1 MDSIVEVAVLIICL
15 IAYAAVRKSRKPSK
29 GQKKN
34 AAPPAGEKSGSF
46 KEQMADLARD
56 LAAND
61 GDALDMLINEL
72 RSAPSEG
79 PAEGE
84 SARRP
89 RATGEIADG
98 PQPAARLAQMPSEAP
113 SSPQAPS
120 APRRAEA
127 QPAPVDFAAARRK
140 LRAKAKPAD
149 KKAAASAPAQAVR
162 LDGLP
167 AARAPWMRRAAS
179 AVRSAR
185 IVKRASAGR
194 SIACTS
200 AGAKPLS
207 RPNARPP
214 AAPQPCAR
222 RTSTSC
228 GRRSSCRRFWTN
240 RRRSGGGE
248 PPPPDEP
255 VDEPHSVIPGKA
267 TVPEETTIVAVA
279 HTYPNSHLFSSSDQD
294 YVIARAIDI

>member
-15 IAYAAVRKSRKPSK
+15 IAYAAVRKSRKSSK
-29 GQKKN
+29 GQKKD
-34 AAPPAGEKSGSF
+34 AAPAAGKKSGSF

-98 PQPAARLAQMPSEAP
+98 PQPAVRSAQMPSEAP
-113 SSPQAPS
+113 SSPQAPG

-140 LRAKAKPAD
+140 LRAKAKQAD

-167 AARAPWMRRAAS
+167 SGESAVDAEGCVGGSLGAHREEGESRAEHRLHERRREAALAAECAASRRAA
-179 AVRSAR
+179 AVRQANVDQLRQAVVMSE
-185 IVKRASAGR
+185 ILD
-194 SIACTS
+194 
-200 AGAKPLS
+200 KPKAL
-207 RPNARPP
+207 
-214 AAPQPCAR
+214 
-222 RTSTSC
+222 
-228 GRRSSCRRFWTN
+228 
-240 RRRSGGGE
+240 RRR
-248 PPPPDEP
+248 
-255 VDEPHSVIPGKA
+255 
-267 TVPEETTIVAVA
+267 
-279 HTYPNSHLFSSSDQD
+279 
-294 YVIARAIDI
+294 

>member
-15 IAYAAVRKSRKPSK
+15 IAYAAVRKSRKSSK

-98 PQPAARLAQMPSEAP
+98 PQPAARLAQMPAAAPAP
-113 SSPQAPS
+113 SSPQAPG

-127 QPAPVDFAAARRK
+127 QSAPVDFAAARRK
-140 LRAKAKPAD
+140 LRAKAKQAN
-149 KKAAASAPAQAVR
+149 KKAAGSAPARAVR

-167 AARAPWMRRAAS
+167 SGESAVDAEGCVGGSLGAHREEGERRAEHRLHERRREAALAAECAASRRAA
-179 AVRSAR
+179 AVRQANVDQLRQAVVMSE
-185 IVKRASAGR
+185 ILD
-194 SIACTS
+194 
-200 AGAKPLS
+200 KPKAL
-207 RPNARPP
+207 
-214 AAPQPCAR
+214 
-222 RTSTSC
+222 
-228 GRRSSCRRFWTN
+228 
-240 RRRSGGGE
+240 RRR
-248 PPPPDEP
+248 
-255 VDEPHSVIPGKA
+255 
-267 TVPEETTIVAVA
+267 
-279 HTYPNSHLFSSSDQD
+279 
-294 YVIARAIDI
+294 

>member
-15 IAYAAVRKSRKPSK
+15 IAYAAVRKSRKSSK

-89 RATGEIADG
+89 RATEITDE
-98 PQPAARLAQMPSEAP
+98 QQSAARLAQMPSEAP
-113 SSPQAPS
+113 SSPQAPG

-140 LRAKAKPAD
+140 LRAKAKQAN
-149 KKAAASAPAQAVR
+149 KAAGSAPARAVR
-162 LDGLP
+162 LDDLP
-167 AARAPWMRRAAS
+167 SGESVVDAEGCVGGSLGAHREEGERRAEHRLHERRREAALAAECAASRRAA
-179 AVRSAR
+179 AVRQANVDQLRQAVVMSE
-185 IVKRASAGR
+185 ILD
-194 SIACTS
+194 
-200 AGAKPLS
+200 KPKAL
-207 RPNARPP
+207 
-214 AAPQPCAR
+214 
-222 RTSTSC
+222 
-228 GRRSSCRRFWTN
+228 
-240 RRRSGGGE
+240 RRR
-248 PPPPDEP
+248 
-255 VDEPHSVIPGKA
+255 
-267 TVPEETTIVAVA
+267 
-279 HTYPNSHLFSSSDQD
+279 
-294 YVIARAIDI
+294 

>member
-15 IAYAAVRKSRKPSK
+15 IAYAAVRKSRKSSK

-89 RATGEIADG
+89 RATEITDE
-98 PQPAARLAQMPSEAP
+98 QQSAARLAQMPSAAP
-113 SSPQAPS
+113 SSPQAPG

-140 LRAKAKPAD
+140 LRAKAKQAD

-167 AARAPWMRRAAS
+167 SGESAVDAEGCVGGSLGAHREEGESRAEHRLHERRREAALAAECAASRRAA
-179 AVRSAR
+179 AVRQANVDQLRQAVVMSE
-185 IVKRASAGR
+185 ILD
-194 SIACTS
+194 
-200 AGAKPLS
+200 KPKAL
-207 RPNARPP
+207 
-214 AAPQPCAR
+214 
-222 RTSTSC
+222 
-228 GRRSSCRRFWTN
+228 
-240 RRRSGGGE
+240 RRR
-248 PPPPDEP
+248 
-255 VDEPHSVIPGKA
+255 
-267 TVPEETTIVAVA
+267 
-279 HTYPNSHLFSSSDQD
+279 
-294 YVIARAIDI
+294 

>member
-15 IAYAAVRKSRKPSK
+15 IAYAAVRKSRKSSK

-89 RATGEIADG
+89 RATEITDE
-98 PQPAARLAQMPSEAP
+98 QQSAARLAQMPSEAP
-113 SSPQAPS
+113 SSPQAPG

-127 QPAPVDFAAARRK
+127 QPAPVDFAAARQK

-149 KKAAASAPAQAVR
+149 KKAAGSAPAQAVR
-162 LDGLP
+162 LDDLP
-167 AARAPWMRRAAS
+167 SGESAVDAEGCVGGSLGAHREEGERRAEHRLHERRREAALAAECAASRRAA
-179 AVRSAR
+179 AVRQANVDQLRQAVVMSE
-185 IVKRASAGR
+185 ILD
-194 SIACTS
+194 
-200 AGAKPLS
+200 KPKAL
-207 RPNARPP
+207 
-214 AAPQPCAR
+214 
-222 RTSTSC
+222 
-228 GRRSSCRRFWTN
+228 
-240 RRRSGGGE
+240 RRR
-248 PPPPDEP
+248 
-255 VDEPHSVIPGKA
+255 
-267 TVPEETTIVAVA
+267 
-279 HTYPNSHLFSSSDQD
+279 
-294 YVIARAIDI
+294 

>member
-15 IAYAAVRKSRKPSK
+15 IAYAAVRKSRKSSK

-98 PQPAARLAQMPSEAP
+98 PQPAARSAQMPSAAPAP
-113 SSPQAPS
+113 SSPQAPG

-140 LRAKAKPAD
+140 LRAKAKQAN
-149 KKAAASAPAQAVR
+149 KAAGSAPAWVVR
-162 LDGLP
+162 LDDLP
-167 AARAPWMRRAAS
+167 SGESAVDAEGCVGGSLGAHREEGESRAEHRLHERRREAALAAECAASRRAA
-179 AVRSAR
+179 AVRQANVDQLRQAVVMSE
-185 IVKRASAGR
+185 ILD
-194 SIACTS
+194 
-200 AGAKPLS
+200 KPKAL
-207 RPNARPP
+207 
-214 AAPQPCAR
+214 
-222 RTSTSC
+222 
-228 GRRSSCRRFWTN
+228 
-240 RRRSGGGE
+240 RRR
-248 PPPPDEP
+248 
-255 VDEPHSVIPGKA
+255 
-267 TVPEETTIVAVA
+267 
-279 HTYPNSHLFSSSDQD
+279 
-294 YVIARAIDI
+294 

>member
-15 IAYAAVRKSRKPSK
+15 IAYAAVRKSRKSSK

-98 PQPAARLAQMPSEAP
+98 PQPAVRLAQMPSAAPAP
-113 SSPQAPS
+113 SSPQALG

-149 KKAAASAPAQAVR
+149 KKAAGSAPAQAVR

-167 AARAPWMRRAAS
+167 SGESAVDAEGCVGGSLGAHREEGESRAEHRLHERRREAALAAECAASRRAA
-179 AVRSAR
+179 AVRQANVDQLRQAVVMSE
-185 IVKRASAGR
+185 I
-194 SIACTS
+194 
-200 AGAKPLS
+200 LD
-207 RPNARPP
+207 RPKAL
-214 AAPQPCAR
+214 
-222 RTSTSC
+222 
-228 GRRSSCRRFWTN
+228 
-240 RRRSGGGE
+240 RRR
-248 PPPPDEP
+248 
-255 VDEPHSVIPGKA
+255 
-267 TVPEETTIVAVA
+267 
-279 HTYPNSHLFSSSDQD
+279 
-294 YVIARAIDI
+294 

>member
-15 IAYAAVRKSRKPSK
+15 IAYAAVRKSRKSSK

-98 PQPAARLAQMPSEAP
+98 PQPAARLAQMPSAAP
-113 SSPQAPS
+113 SSPQALG

-140 LRAKAKPAD
+140 LRAKAKQAN
-149 KKAAASAPAQAVR
+149 KAAGSAPAQAVR

-167 AARAPWMRRAAS
+167 SGESAVDAEGCVGGSLGAHREEGESRAEHRLHERRREAALAAECAASRRAA
-179 AVRSAR
+179 AVRQANVDQLRQAVVMSE
-185 IVKRASAGR
+185 ILD
-194 SIACTS
+194 
-200 AGAKPLS
+200 KPKAL
-207 RPNARPP
+207 
-214 AAPQPCAR
+214 
-222 RTSTSC
+222 
-228 GRRSSCRRFWTN
+228 
-240 RRRSGGGE
+240 RRR
-248 PPPPDEP
+248 
-255 VDEPHSVIPGKA
+255 
-267 TVPEETTIVAVA
+267 
-279 HTYPNSHLFSSSDQD
+279 
-294 YVIARAIDI
+294 

>member
-15 IAYAAVRKSRKPSK
+15 IAYAAVRKSRKSSK
-29 GQKKN
+29 GRKKD

-89 RATGEIADG
+89 RATEITDE
-98 PQPAARLAQMPSEAP
+98 QQSAARLAQMPSEAP
-113 SSPQAPS
+113 SSPQAPG

-140 LRAKAKPAD
+140 LRTKAKQAN
-149 KKAAASAPAQAVR
+149 KAAGSAPMRVVR
-162 LDGLP
+162 LDDLP
-167 AARAPWMRRAAS
+167 SGESAVDAEGCVGGSLGAHREEGERRAEHRLHERRREAALAAECAASRRAA
-179 AVRSAR
+179 AVRQANVDQLRQAVVMSE
-185 IVKRASAGR
+185 ILD
-194 SIACTS
+194 
-200 AGAKPLS
+200 KPKAL
-207 RPNARPP
+207 
-214 AAPQPCAR
+214 
-222 RTSTSC
+222 
-228 GRRSSCRRFWTN
+228 
-240 RRRSGGGE
+240 RRR
-248 PPPPDEP
+248 
-255 VDEPHSVIPGKA
+255 
-267 TVPEETTIVAVA
+267 
-279 HTYPNSHLFSSSDQD
+279 
-294 YVIARAIDI
+294 

>member
-15 IAYAAVRKSRKPSK
+15 IAYAAVRKSRKSSK
-29 GQKKN
+29 GRKKD

-113 SSPQAPS
+113 SSPQAPG

-140 LRAKAKPAD
+140 LRTKAKQAN
-149 KKAAASAPAQAVR
+149 KAAGSAPAQAVR

-167 AARAPWMRRAAS
+167 SGESAVDAEGCVGGSLGAHREEGESRAEHRLHERRREAALAAECAASRRAA
-179 AVRSAR
+179 AVRQANVDQLRQAVVMSE
-185 IVKRASAGR
+185 ILD
-194 SIACTS
+194 
-200 AGAKPLS
+200 KPKAL
-207 RPNARPP
+207 
-214 AAPQPCAR
+214 
-222 RTSTSC
+222 
-228 GRRSSCRRFWTN
+228 
-240 RRRSGGGE
+240 RRR
-248 PPPPDEP
+248 
-255 VDEPHSVIPGKA
+255 
-267 TVPEETTIVAVA
+267 
-279 HTYPNSHLFSSSDQD
+279 
-294 YVIARAIDI
+294 

>member
-15 IAYAAVRKSRKPSK
+15 IAYAAVRKSRKSSK

-98 PQPAARLAQMPSEAP
+98 PQPAARLAQMPSAAPAP
-113 SSPQAPS
+113 SSPQAPG

-127 QPAPVDFAAARRK
+127 QPAPVDFAAARQK
-140 LRAKAKPAD
+140 LRAKAKQAD
-149 KKAAASAPAQAVR
+149 KKAAGSAPAQAVR
-162 LDGLP
+162 LDDLP
-167 AARAPWMRRAAS
+167 SGESAVDAEGCVGGSLGAHREEGESRAEHRLHERRREAALAAECAASRRAA
-179 AVRSAR
+179 AVRQANVDQLRQAVVMSE
-185 IVKRASAGR
+185 ILD
-194 SIACTS
+194 
-200 AGAKPLS
+200 KPKAL
-207 RPNARPP
+207 
-214 AAPQPCAR
+214 
-222 RTSTSC
+222 
-228 GRRSSCRRFWTN
+228 
-240 RRRSGGGE
+240 RRR
-248 PPPPDEP
+248 
-255 VDEPHSVIPGKA
+255 
-267 TVPEETTIVAVA
+267 
-279 HTYPNSHLFSSSDQD
+279 
-294 YVIARAIDI
+294 

>member
-15 IAYAAVRKSRKPSK
+15 IAYAAVRKSRKSSK

-46 KEQMADLARD
+46 KEQMAELARD

-98 PQPAARLAQMPSEAP
+98 PQPAARSAQMPSEAS
-113 SSPQAPS
+113 SSPQAPG

-140 LRAKAKPAD
+140 LRAKAKQAN
-149 KKAAASAPAQAVR
+149 KAAGSAPAQAVR

-167 AARAPWMRRAAS
+167 SGESVVDAEGCVGGSLGAHREEGERRAEHRLHERRREAALAAECAASRRAA
-179 AVRSAR
+179 AVRQANVDQLRQAVVMSE
-185 IVKRASAGR
+185 ILD
-194 SIACTS
+194 
-200 AGAKPLS
+200 KPKAL
-207 RPNARPP
+207 
-214 AAPQPCAR
+214 
-222 RTSTSC
+222 
-228 GRRSSCRRFWTN
+228 
-240 RRRSGGGE
+240 RRR
-248 PPPPDEP
+248 
-255 VDEPHSVIPGKA
+255 
-267 TVPEETTIVAVA
+267 
-279 HTYPNSHLFSSSDQD
+279 
-294 YVIARAIDI
+294 

>member
-15 IAYAAVRKSRKPSK
+15 IAYAAVRKSRKSSK

-89 RATGEIADG
+89 RATEITDG
-98 PQPAARLAQMPSEAP
+98 PQSAARLAQMPSEVP
-113 SSPQAPS
+113 SSLQAPS

-140 LRAKAKPAD
+140 LRAKAKQAN
-149 KKAAASAPAQAVR
+149 KAAGSAPARVVR
-162 LDGLP
+162 LDDLP
-167 AARAPWMRRAAS
+167 SGESAVDAEGCVGGSLGAHREEGERRAEHRLHERRREAALAAECAASRRAA
-179 AVRSAR
+179 AVRQANVDQLRQAVVMSE
-185 IVKRASAGR
+185 I
-194 SIACTS
+194 
-200 AGAKPLS
+200 LD
-207 RPNARPP
+207 RPKAL
-214 AAPQPCAR
+214 
-222 RTSTSC
+222 
-228 GRRSSCRRFWTN
+228 
-240 RRRSGGGE
+240 RRR
-248 PPPPDEP
+248 
-255 VDEPHSVIPGKA
+255 
-267 TVPEETTIVAVA
+267 
-279 HTYPNSHLFSSSDQD
+279 
-294 YVIARAIDI
+294 

>member
-15 IAYAAVRKSRKPSK
+15 IAYAAVRKSRKSSK

-89 RATGEIADG
+89 RATEITDE
-98 PQPAARLAQMPSEAP
+98 QQSAARLAQMPSAAP
-113 SSPQAPS
+113 SSPQAPG

-149 KKAAASAPAQAVR
+149 KKAAGSAPAQAVR
-162 LDGLP
+162 LDDLP
-167 AARAPWMRRAAS
+167 SGESAVDAEGCVGGSLGAHREEGERRAEHRLHERRREAALAAECAASRRAA
-179 AVRSAR
+179 AVRQANVDQLRQAVVMSE
-185 IVKRASAGR
+185 ILD
-194 SIACTS
+194 
-200 AGAKPLS
+200 KPKAL
-207 RPNARPP
+207 
-214 AAPQPCAR
+214 
-222 RTSTSC
+222 
-228 GRRSSCRRFWTN
+228 
-240 RRRSGGGE
+240 RRR
-248 PPPPDEP
+248 
-255 VDEPHSVIPGKA
+255 
-267 TVPEETTIVAVA
+267 
-279 HTYPNSHLFSSSDQD
+279 
-294 YVIARAIDI
+294 

>member
-15 IAYAAVRKSRKPSK
+15 IAYAAVRKSRKSSK

-98 PQPAARLAQMPSEAP
+98 PQPAARLAQMPSAAPAP
-113 SSPQAPS
+113 SSPQAPG

-140 LRAKAKPAD
+140 LRAKAKQAN
-149 KKAAASAPAQAVR
+149 KAAGSAPARVVR
-162 LDGLP
+162 LDDLP
-167 AARAPWMRRAAS
+167 SGESAVDAEGCVGGSLGAHREEGERRAEHRLHERRREAALAAECAASRRAA
-179 AVRSAR
+179 AVRQAR
-185 IVKRASAGR
+185 QAVVMSEILD
-194 SIACTS
+194 
-200 AGAKPLS
+200 KPKAL
-207 RPNARPP
+207 
-214 AAPQPCAR
+214 
-222 RTSTSC
+222 
-228 GRRSSCRRFWTN
+228 
-240 RRRSGGGE
+240 RRR
-248 PPPPDEP
+248 
-255 VDEPHSVIPGKA
+255 
-267 TVPEETTIVAVA
+267 
-279 HTYPNSHLFSSSDQD
+279 
-294 YVIARAIDI
+294 